1 MKLAMVIERFDP
13 SAGGAE
19 RSTFQIAG
27 ELSSRGHD
35 VTIIT
40 AVAAEPAIQAGFK
53 VQPMLA
59 GYRTGVRRMLKFS
72 RRARRALTGGDFDVS
87 LSMTTA
93 VPATVL
99 QPRSGTVRETL
110 ERNVA
115 LRNTKAGRFKKR
127 VAIALSVKQH
137 VLLHLEAATLRDPAV
152 RKILA
157 VGRYVT
163 RQLRDLYHVDEARI
177 ELLPNASEMPSVDEH
192 QRRQWRQT
200 VRKAFGVPD
209 DSVAY
214 FFAAHNPRLKGL
226 DSLLEATKVL
236 ADGGQNVMILL
247 AGQIGYGV
255 VRQAARLG
263 VRDCVRLIGTTG
275 SMAKL
280 YCAAD
285 VTVLPTYYD
294 PASKVVIESLM
305 MGMPAITTSYNG
317 AADMLVPPEAVGSS
331 TDVDC
336 PAGQARGRVI
346 GEPSDIKALAAA
358 MRELA
363 DPAERDRCRAAIAG
377 LGEALSMRRHVDRL
391 EAVLVEQVALRAD
404 R

>member
-13 SAGGAE
+13 AAGGAE

-40 AVAAEPAIQAGFK
+40 AVASEAAIQTGFK

-59 GYRTGVRRMLKFS
+59 GYRMGARRMLKFA
-72 RRARRALTGGDFDVS
+72 RRARRAMSGGNFDVS

-115 LRNTKAGRFKKR
+115 LRSTGFGRFKKR
-127 VAIALSVKQH
+127 AAIALSPKQQ
-137 VLLHLEAATLRDPAV
+137 VLMHLEAKTLSDPAV

-163 RQLRDLYHVDEARI
+163 RQLISLYHVDEAKI

-226 DSLLEATKVL
+226 GSLLRATKVL
-236 ADGGQNVMILL
+236 ADGGQNIVVLL

-255 VRQAARLG
+255 LRQAARLG
-263 VRDCVRLIGTTG
+263 VRDHVRFIGTTS

-305 MGMPAITTSYNG
+305 MGTPAITTSYNG
-317 AADMLVPPEAVGSS
+317 AADMLVPPAAAQSS
-331 TDVDC
+331 SDVDC
-336 PAGQARGRVI
+336 PVGKARGRVI
-346 GEPSDIKALAAA
+346 DEPSDIRALADA

-363 DPAERDRCRAAIAG
+363 DAAERDRCRAASVG

-391 EAVLVEQVALRAD
+391 EAVLSEQVALRAD